1 MSKSWS
7 VFNLLEFLYTWIMT
21 NWGRNKITQ
30 NKSAISAFLKSLKKK
45 KKKVHNARLTPV
57 TAELCELRQEET
69 EFEDNMA
76 CKRPCL
82 KNWNKNKTE
91 K

>member
-1 MSKSWS
+1 MHLKTAT
-7 VFNLLEFLYTWIMT
+7 VYLN
-21 NWGRNKITQ
+21 
-30 NKSAISAFLKSLKKK
+30 KSLKKK

-82 KNWNKNKTE
+82 KN
-91 K
+91 